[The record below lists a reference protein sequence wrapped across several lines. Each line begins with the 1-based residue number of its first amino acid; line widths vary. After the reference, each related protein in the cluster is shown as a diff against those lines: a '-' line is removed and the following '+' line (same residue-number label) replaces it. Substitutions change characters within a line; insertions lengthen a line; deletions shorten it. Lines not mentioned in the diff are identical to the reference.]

1 MKRIIAAVM
10 SAVMLVSMTA
20 CGGKKESPEG
30 SGKKTVG
37 IAMPSVKLP
46 RWNSDGD
53 YLKSLFEKSGY
64 EVKLVYSDNDSA
76 RQNNDIISMLN
87 EDVDLLLI
95 AAVDG
100 KSLSASLDEAKKK
113 EVPVVAY
120 DRLIMNTNAVTY
132 YVTFDNKE
140 VGRMQ
145 GSYVRDKLDLD
156 NSRGTFN
163 IEFLSGDIADNN
175 SKYVYD
181 GAYEVLKDY
190 IASGKV
196 IIPSGMTTLAQTY
209 IARWDTGVAKNVLK
223 LRLNK
228 YYSDTR
234 LDAVICASD
243 SLALGALEA
252 LDEIYKMN
260 SQPIV
265 TGQDG
270 DVNNI
275 KELVDGKQS
284 MTIFKNIRDEA
295 SVALEV
301 CKKILNGEV
310 PTGKLVDSL
319 AVDVTYDSE
328 SYYNDVKFVQTYLLR
343 PMVITKE
350 NLQVM
355 VNSGLYQWDQENKYL
370 EQIMKE

>member
-1 MKRIIAAVM
+1 M
-10 SAVMLVSMTA
+10 
-20 CGGKKESPEG
+20 
-30 SGKKTVG
+30 
-37 IAMPSVKLP
+37 
-46 RWNSDGD
+46 
-53 YLKSLFEKSGY
+53 
-64 EVKLVYSDNDSA
+64 
-76 RQNNDIISMLN
+76 
-87 EDVDLLLI
+87 
-95 AAVDG
+95 
-100 KSLSASLDEAKKK
+100 
-113 EVPVVAY
+113 
-120 DRLIMNTNAVTY
+120 
-132 YVTFDNKE
+132 
-140 VGRMQ
+140 
-145 GSYVRDKLDLD
+145 
-156 NSRGTFN
+156 
-163 IEFLSGDIADNN
+163 
-175 SKYVYD
+175 
-181 GAYEVLKDY
+181 
-190 IASGKV
+190 
-196 IIPSGMTTLAQTY
+196 
-209 IARWDTGVAKNVLK
+209 K